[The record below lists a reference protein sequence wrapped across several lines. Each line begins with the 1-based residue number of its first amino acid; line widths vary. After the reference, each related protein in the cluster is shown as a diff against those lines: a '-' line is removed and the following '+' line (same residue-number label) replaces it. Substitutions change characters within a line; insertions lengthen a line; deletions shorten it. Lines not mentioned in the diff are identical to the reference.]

1 MATKLDVKAMAALVS
16 GLQWIYERAIDGVP
30 GLEGAPD
37 LAASYQRQ
45 CATDEEAIDAL
56 IRWQVAKAAAAG
68 FLTNLG
74 GLATLPIA
82 LPANVLSALYIQIRM
97 VAAIAALRGHDLK
110 SDQVRTVVL
119 ACLCG
124 TTLLDVVKDAGIGV
138 GAGLA
143 QQADERV
150 LVARVDLG
158 RGKTIVAVPRE
169 DGGRPGR
176 IEVGERDA
184 LEEVAP
190 PRDRRDSRTDRPGP
204 DHEYLHQRRRINVT
218 PSRKGSRTAS
228 TRSSCRTC
236 SLKRLIA
243 CAFSPSPSRPKSVLS
258 AAITPRGESFGRT
271 AS

>member
-16 GLQWIYERAIDGVP
+16 ALQWIYERAIDGVP

-45 CATDEEAIDAL
+45 CASDEAAIDAL

-124 TTLLDVVKDAGIGV
+124 TTLIDVVKEAGIGV

-143 QQADERV
+143 QQAVASLSTEGLRR
-150 LVARVDLG
+150 LARIGALRRAGGTTHVARLTPLIGGVVAGALDGALTSAYANAA
-158 RGKTIVAVPRE
+158 KKLFTPIITIEAE
-169 DGGRPGR
+169 
-176 IEVGERDA
+176 
-184 LEEVAP
+184 
-190 PRDRRDSRTDRPGP
+190 
-204 DHEYLHQRRRINVT
+204 
-218 PSRKGSRTAS
+218 
-228 TRSSCRTC
+228 
-236 SLKRLIA
+236 
-243 CAFSPSPSRPKSVLS
+243 
-258 AAITPRGESFGRT
+258 
-271 AS
+271 

>member
-1 MATKLDVKAMAALVS
+1 MATKLDVKAMAALGS
-16 GLQWIYERAIDGVP
+16 ALQWIYERAIDGVP

-56 IRWQVAKAAAAG
+56 VRWQVAKAAAAG

-124 TTLLDVVKDAGIGV
+124 TTLMDVVKEAGIGV

-143 QQADERV
+143 QQA
-150 LVARVDLG
+150 VASLSTEAVRRLARIGALRRAGNTAHVVRLTPLIGGVVAGALDGALT
-158 RGKTIVAVPRE
+158 RAYANAAKKLFLPIITIEA
-169 DGGRPGR
+169 
-176 IEVGERDA
+176 
-184 LEEVAP
+184 
-190 PRDRRDSRTDRPGP
+190 
-204 DHEYLHQRRRINVT
+204 N
-218 PSRKGSRTAS
+218 
-228 TRSSCRTC
+228 
-236 SLKRLIA
+236 
-243 CAFSPSPSRPKSVLS
+243 
-258 AAITPRGESFGRT
+258 
-271 AS
+271 

>member
-143 QQADERV
+143 QQAVASLSSEGLRRLVRIGGLHGARNGARAARLTPLIGGVVAGAVDGALTRV
-150 LVARVDLG
+150 YANAAKKLFLPII
-158 RGKTIVAVPRE
+158 TIEA
-169 DGGRPGR
+169 
-176 IEVGERDA
+176 
-184 LEEVAP
+184 
-190 PRDRRDSRTDRPGP
+190 
-204 DHEYLHQRRRINVT
+204 
-218 PSRKGSRTAS
+218 K
-228 TRSSCRTC
+228 
-236 SLKRLIA
+236 
-243 CAFSPSPSRPKSVLS
+243 
-258 AAITPRGESFGRT
+258 
-271 AS
+271 

>member
-1 MATKLDVKAMAALVS
+1 MATKLDVKAMGALVS
-16 GLQWIYERAIDGVP
+16 ALQWVYERAIDGVP

-45 CATDEEAIDAL
+45 CATDEEAIAAL

-97 VAAIAALRGHDLK
+97 VAAIAALRGHDLR

-124 TTLLDVVKDAGIGV
+124 TTLLDVVKEAGIGV

-143 QQADERV
+143 QQAAASLSSEGLRR
-150 LVARVDLG
+150 LARIGGLHGAHGSARVARLTPLIGGVIAG
-158 RGKTIVAVPRE
+158 AI
-169 DGGRPGR
+169 DG
-176 IEVGERDA
+176 A
-184 LEEVAP
+184 L
-190 PRDRRDSRTDRPGP
+190 
-204 DHEYLHQRRRINVT
+204 
-218 PSRKGSRTAS
+218 
-228 TRSSCRTC
+228 TRAYANAA
-236 SLKRLIA
+236 KRL
-243 CAFSPSPSRPKSVLS
+243 F
-258 AAITPRGESFGRT
+258 TPIVTIE
-271 AS
+271 AD

>member
-16 GLQWIYERAIDGVP
+16 GLHWIYERAIDGVP
-30 GLEGAPD
+30 GLDGAPD

-45 CATDEEAIDAL
+45 CATDEEAIEARV
-56 IRWQVAKAAAAG
+56 RWQVAKAAAAG

-82 LPANVLSALYIQIRM
+82 LPANVLSALYIQVRM

-143 QQADERV
+143 QQAVASLSSEGLRRLARIGGLHGARGSARAARLTPLIGGVVAGAVDGALTRV
-150 LVARVDLG
+150 YANAAKKLFLPII
-158 RGKTIVAVPRE
+158 TIEA
-169 DGGRPGR
+169 
-176 IEVGERDA
+176 
-184 LEEVAP
+184 
-190 PRDRRDSRTDRPGP
+190 
-204 DHEYLHQRRRINVT
+204 Q
-218 PSRKGSRTAS
+218 
-228 TRSSCRTC
+228 
-236 SLKRLIA
+236 
-243 CAFSPSPSRPKSVLS
+243 
-258 AAITPRGESFGRT
+258 
-271 AS
+271 

>member
-16 GLQWIYERAIDGVP
+16 ALQWIYERAIDGVP

-45 CATDEEAIDAL
+45 CATDEDAIDAL
-56 IRWQVAKAAAAG
+56 VRWQVAKAAAAG

-124 TTLLDVVKDAGIGV
+124 TTLMDVVKEAGIGV

-143 QQADERV
+143 QQA
-150 LVARVDLG
+150 VASLSTEAVRRLARIGALRRAGNTAHVVRLTPLIGGVVAGALDGALT
-158 RGKTIVAVPRE
+158 RAYANAAKKLFLPIITIEA
-169 DGGRPGR
+169 
-176 IEVGERDA
+176 
-184 LEEVAP
+184 
-190 PRDRRDSRTDRPGP
+190 
-204 DHEYLHQRRRINVT
+204 N
-218 PSRKGSRTAS
+218 
-228 TRSSCRTC
+228 
-236 SLKRLIA
+236 
-243 CAFSPSPSRPKSVLS
+243 
-258 AAITPRGESFGRT
+258 
-271 AS
+271 

>member
-1 MATKLDVKAMAALVS
+1 MATKLDVKAVAALVS
-16 GLQWIYERAIDGVP
+16 ALQWIYERAIDGVP

-97 VAAIAALRGHDLK
+97 VAAIATLRGHDLK

-124 TTLLDVVKDAGIGV
+124 TTLVDVVKEAGIGV

-143 QQADERV
+143 QQA
-150 LVARVDLG
+150 VAGLSREALRRLARIGALRRAGSTTRIARLTPLIGGVVAGALDGALT
-158 RGKTIVAVPRE
+158 RGYANAAKKLFLPIIA
-169 DGGRPGR
+169 
-176 IEVGERDA
+176 IEA
-184 LEEVAP
+184 
-190 PRDRRDSRTDRPGP
+190 
-204 DHEYLHQRRRINVT
+204 
-218 PSRKGSRTAS
+218 K
-228 TRSSCRTC
+228 
-236 SLKRLIA
+236 
-243 CAFSPSPSRPKSVLS
+243 
-258 AAITPRGESFGRT
+258 
-271 AS
+271 

>member
-1 MATKLDVKAMAALVS
+1 MATKLDVKAMTAIVS
-16 GLQWIYERAIDGVP
+16 ALQWIYERAIDGVP

-56 IRWQVAKAAAAG
+56 VRWQVAKAAAAG

-124 TTLLDVVKDAGIGV
+124 TTLIDVVKEAGIGV
-138 GAGLA
+138 GAGIA
-143 QQADERV
+143 QQAVSSLSTEALRRLTRIGALHRAGGTSRFV
-150 LVARVDLG
+150 RLTPIVGGVVAGALDGALTRAYANAAKKLFTPII
-158 RGKTIVAVPRE
+158 TIEA
-169 DGGRPGR
+169 D
-176 IEVGERDA
+176 
-184 LEEVAP
+184 
-190 PRDRRDSRTDRPGP
+190 
-204 DHEYLHQRRRINVT
+204 
-218 PSRKGSRTAS
+218 
-228 TRSSCRTC
+228 
-236 SLKRLIA
+236 
-243 CAFSPSPSRPKSVLS
+243 
-258 AAITPRGESFGRT
+258 
-271 AS
+271 

>member
-1 MATKLDVKAMAALVS
+1 M
-16 GLQWIYERAIDGVP
+16 P

-45 CATDEEAIDAL
+45 CATDEDAIDAL

-124 TTLLDVVKDAGIGV
+124 TTLMDVVKEAGIGV

-143 QQADERV
+143 QQA
-150 LVARVDLG
+150 VASLSSEALRRLARIGALRRAGGTTHVMRLTPLIGGVVAGALDGALT
-158 RGKTIVAVPRE
+158 RAYANAAKKLFLPIITIE
-169 DGGRPGR
+169 T
-176 IEVGERDA
+176 IE
-184 LEEVAP
+184 
-190 PRDRRDSRTDRPGP
+190 TD
-204 DHEYLHQRRRINVT
+204 
-218 PSRKGSRTAS
+218 
-228 TRSSCRTC
+228 
-236 SLKRLIA
+236 
-243 CAFSPSPSRPKSVLS
+243 
-258 AAITPRGESFGRT
+258 
-271 AS
+271 

>member
-1 MATKLDVKAMAALVS
+1 LRFGIGDGMATKLDVKAMAALVS
-16 GLQWIYERAIDGVP
+16 ALQWIYERAIDGVP

-45 CATDEEAIDAL
+45 CATDEDAIDAL
-56 IRWQVAKAAAAG
+56 VRWQVAKAAAAG

-124 TTLLDVVKDAGIGV
+124 TTLMDVMKEAGIGV

-143 QQADERV
+143 QQA
-150 LVARVDLG
+150 VASLSTEAVRRLARIGALRRAGNTAHVVRLTPLIG
-158 RGKTIVAVPRE
+158 GVVAGAL
-169 DGGRPGR
+169 DGALTRAYANAAKKLFLPIIT
-176 IEVGERDA
+176 IEV
-184 LEEVAP
+184 P
-190 PRDRRDSRTDRPGP
+190 
-204 DHEYLHQRRRINVT
+204 
-218 PSRKGSRTAS
+218 
-228 TRSSCRTC
+228 
-236 SLKRLIA
+236 
-243 CAFSPSPSRPKSVLS
+243 
-258 AAITPRGESFGRT
+258 
-271 AS
+271 

>member
-16 GLQWIYERAIDGVP
+16 ALQWIYERAIDGVP
-30 GLEGAPD
+30 GLDGAPD

-45 CATDEEAIDAL
+45 CATDEDAIDAL

-124 TTLLDVVKDAGIGV
+124 TTLIDVVKEAGIGI

-143 QQADERV
+143 QQAVAGLSSEALRRLARIGV
-150 LVARVDLG
+150 LRRAGGTTHVARLTPLIGGVVAGALDGALT
-158 RGKTIVAVPRE
+158 RAYANAAKKLFLPIITIEA
-169 DGGRPGR
+169 D
-176 IEVGERDA
+176 
-184 LEEVAP
+184 
-190 PRDRRDSRTDRPGP
+190 
-204 DHEYLHQRRRINVT
+204 
-218 PSRKGSRTAS
+218 
-228 TRSSCRTC
+228 
-236 SLKRLIA
+236 
-243 CAFSPSPSRPKSVLS
+243 
-258 AAITPRGESFGRT
+258 
-271 AS
+271 

>member
-16 GLQWIYERAIDGVP
+16 ALQWIYEHAIDGVP

-45 CATDEEAIDAL
+45 CASDEEAIDAL

-82 LPANVLSALYIQIRM
+82 LPANVLSALYIQLRM

-124 TTLLDVVKDAGIGV
+124 TTLIDVVKEAGIGV

-143 QQADERV
+143 QQAVASLSTEALRRLTRIGALRHAGSTSRV
-150 LVARVDLG
+150 VRLTPLIGGVVAGALDGALTRAYANAAKKLFLPII
-158 RGKTIVAVPRE
+158 TIE
-169 DGGRPGR
+169 
-176 IEVGERDA
+176 
-184 LEEVAP
+184 
-190 PRDRRDSRTDRPGP
+190 
-204 DHEYLHQRRRINVT
+204 
-218 PSRKGSRTAS
+218 
-228 TRSSCRTC
+228 TR
-236 SLKRLIA
+236 
-243 CAFSPSPSRPKSVLS
+243 
-258 AAITPRGESFGRT
+258 
-271 AS
+271 

>member
-37 LAASYQRQ
+37 LAVSYQRQ

-143 QQADERV
+143 QQAVASLSSEGLRRLVRIGGLHGARNGARAARLTPLIGGVVAGAVDGALTRV
-150 LVARVDLG
+150 YANAAKKLFLPII
-158 RGKTIVAVPRE
+158 TIEA
-169 DGGRPGR
+169 
-176 IEVGERDA
+176 
-184 LEEVAP
+184 
-190 PRDRRDSRTDRPGP
+190 
-204 DHEYLHQRRRINVT
+204 
-218 PSRKGSRTAS
+218 K
-228 TRSSCRTC
+228 
-236 SLKRLIA
+236 
-243 CAFSPSPSRPKSVLS
+243 
-258 AAITPRGESFGRT
+258 
-271 AS
+271 

>member
-16 GLQWIYERAIDGVP
+16 ALQWIYERAIDGVP

-37 LAASYQRQ
+37 LAVSYQRQ

-97 VAAIAALRGHDLK
+97 VAAIAALRGHDLR

-124 TTLLDVVKDAGIGV
+124 TTLMDVVKDAGIGV

-143 QQADERV
+143 QQAVASLSSEGLRR
-150 LVARVDLG
+150 LARIGGLHGAHGSARVARLTPLIGGV
-158 RGKTIVAVPRE
+158 VAGAI
-169 DGGRPGR
+169 DG
-176 IEVGERDA
+176 A
-184 LEEVAP
+184 L
-190 PRDRRDSRTDRPGP
+190 
-204 DHEYLHQRRRINVT
+204 
-218 PSRKGSRTAS
+218 
-228 TRSSCRTC
+228 TRAYANAA
-236 SLKRLIA
+236 KRL
-243 CAFSPSPSRPKSVLS
+243 FSPI
-258 AAITPRGESFGRT
+258 ITIE
-271 AS
+271 AD

>member
-16 GLQWIYERAIDGVP
+16 ALQWIYERAIDGVP

-45 CATDEEAIDAL
+45 CATDDEAIDAL

-82 LPANVLSALYIQIRM
+82 LPANVLSALYIQVRM
-97 VAAIAALRGHDLK
+97 VAAIAALRGHDLR

-124 TTLLDVVKDAGIGV
+124 TTLIDVVKEAGIGV

-143 QQADERV
+143 QQA
-150 LVARVDLG
+150 VASLSSEALRRLARIGALRRAGGTTHMARLTPLIGGVVAGALDGALT
-158 RGKTIVAVPRE
+158 RAYANAAKKLFQPIITIEA
-169 DGGRPGR
+169 
-176 IEVGERDA
+176 
-184 LEEVAP
+184 
-190 PRDRRDSRTDRPGP
+190 
-204 DHEYLHQRRRINVT
+204 
-218 PSRKGSRTAS
+218 K
-228 TRSSCRTC
+228 
-236 SLKRLIA
+236 
-243 CAFSPSPSRPKSVLS
+243 
-258 AAITPRGESFGRT
+258 
-271 AS
+271 

>member
-1 MATKLDVKAMAALVS
+1 MATKLDLKAMAALVS

-56 IRWQVAKAAAAG
+56 IRWQIAKAAAAG

-124 TTLLDVVKDAGIGV
+124 TTLLDVVKEAGIGI
-138 GAGLA
+138 GTGFA
-143 QQADERV
+143 QQA
-150 LVARVDLG
+150 VAGLS
-158 RGKTIVAVPRE
+158 T
-169 DGGRPGR
+169 
-176 IEVGERDA
+176 DA
-184 LEEVAP
+184 LRRLARIGRLRHVGSTTHAARLAPLIGGVVAGAL
-190 PRDRRDSRTDRPGP
+190 DGA
-204 DHEYLHQRRRINVT
+204 L
-218 PSRKGSRTAS
+218 
-228 TRSSCRTC
+228 TR
-236 SLKRLIA
+236 A
-243 CAFSPSPSRPKSVLS
+243 YAN
-258 AAITPRGESFGRT
+258 AAKKLFLPIITIE
-271 AS
+271 AE

>member
-16 GLQWIYERAIDGVP
+16 ALQWIYERAIDGVP

-56 IRWQVAKAAAAG
+56 VRWQVAKAAAAG

-124 TTLLDVVKDAGIGV
+124 TTLMDVMKEAGIGV

-143 QQADERV
+143 QQA
-150 LVARVDLG
+150 VASLSTEAVRRLARIGALRRAGNSAHVVRLTPLIG
-158 RGKTIVAVPRE
+158 GVVAGAL
-169 DGGRPGR
+169 DGALTRAYANAAKKLFLPIIT
-176 IEVGERDA
+176 IEV
-184 LEEVAP
+184 P
-190 PRDRRDSRTDRPGP
+190 
-204 DHEYLHQRRRINVT
+204 
-218 PSRKGSRTAS
+218 
-228 TRSSCRTC
+228 
-236 SLKRLIA
+236 
-243 CAFSPSPSRPKSVLS
+243 
-258 AAITPRGESFGRT
+258 
-271 AS
+271 

>member
-1 MATKLDVKAMAALVS
+1 MATKLDVKAMGALVS
-16 GLQWIYERAIDGVP
+16 ALQWVYERAIDGVP

-45 CATDEEAIDAL
+45 CATDEEAIAAL

-124 TTLLDVVKDAGIGV
+124 TTLLDVVKEAGIGI
-138 GAGLA
+138 GAGFA
-143 QQADERV
+143 QQAVAGLSTDALRR
-150 LVARVDLG
+150 VARIG
-158 RGKTIVAVPRE
+158 RLRHVGSTTHAARLTPLIGGVVA
-169 DGGRPGR
+169 G
-176 IEVGERDA
+176 A
-184 LEEVAP
+184 L
-190 PRDRRDSRTDRPGP
+190 D
-204 DHEYLHQRRRINVT
+204 
-218 PSRKGSRTAS
+218 
-228 TRSSCRTC
+228 
-236 SLKRLIA
+236 
-243 CAFSPSPSRPKSVLS
+243 
-258 AAITPRGESFGRT
+258 
-271 AS
+271 

>member
-37 LAASYQRQ
+37 LAASYHRQ

-74 GLATLPIA
+74 GLATLPVA

-124 TTLLDVVKDAGIGV
+124 TTLLDVVKDAGMGV

-143 QQADERV
+143 QQAVASLSSEGLRR
-150 LVARVDLG
+150 LVRIGGLHGARNSARAARLTPLIGGVVAGAVDGALT
-158 RGKTIVAVPRE
+158 RFYANAAKKLFLPIITIEA
-169 DGGRPGR
+169 
-176 IEVGERDA
+176 
-184 LEEVAP
+184 
-190 PRDRRDSRTDRPGP
+190 
-204 DHEYLHQRRRINVT
+204 
-218 PSRKGSRTAS
+218 K
-228 TRSSCRTC
+228 
-236 SLKRLIA
+236 
-243 CAFSPSPSRPKSVLS
+243 
-258 AAITPRGESFGRT
+258 
-271 AS
+271 

>member
-16 GLQWIYERAIDGVP
+16 ALQWVYERAIDGMP

-45 CATDEEAIDAL
+45 CATDEDAIDAL

-124 TTLLDVVKDAGIGV
+124 TTLMDVVKEAGIGV

-143 QQADERV
+143 QQA
-150 LVARVDLG
+150 VASLSSEALRRLARIGALRRAGGTTHVMRLTPLIGGVVAGALDGALT
-158 RGKTIVAVPRE
+158 RAYANAAKKLFLPIITIE
-169 DGGRPGR
+169 T
-176 IEVGERDA
+176 IE
-184 LEEVAP
+184 
-190 PRDRRDSRTDRPGP
+190 TD
-204 DHEYLHQRRRINVT
+204 
-218 PSRKGSRTAS
+218 
-228 TRSSCRTC
+228 
-236 SLKRLIA
+236 
-243 CAFSPSPSRPKSVLS
+243 
-258 AAITPRGESFGRT
+258 
-271 AS
+271 

>member
-16 GLQWIYERAIDGVP
+16 ALQWIYERAIDGVP

-45 CATDEEAIDAL
+45 CATDEDAIDAL
-56 IRWQVAKAAAAG
+56 VRWQVAKAAAAG

-124 TTLLDVVKDAGIGV
+124 TTLMDVMKEAGIGV

-143 QQADERV
+143 QQA
-150 LVARVDLG
+150 VASLSTEAVRRLARIGALRRAGNSAHVVRLTPLIG
-158 RGKTIVAVPRE
+158 GVVAGAL
-169 DGGRPGR
+169 DGALTRAYANAAKKLFLPIIT
-176 IEVGERDA
+176 IEV
-184 LEEVAP
+184 P
-190 PRDRRDSRTDRPGP
+190 
-204 DHEYLHQRRRINVT
+204 
-218 PSRKGSRTAS
+218 
-228 TRSSCRTC
+228 
-236 SLKRLIA
+236 
-243 CAFSPSPSRPKSVLS
+243 
-258 AAITPRGESFGRT
+258 
-271 AS
+271 

>member
-16 GLQWIYERAIDGVP
+16 ALQWIYERAIDGVP

-56 IRWQVAKAAAAG
+56 VRWQVAKAAAAG

-74 GLATLPIA
+74 GIATLPIA

-124 TTLLDVVKDAGIGV
+124 TTLIDVVKEAGIGI

-143 QQADERV
+143 QQAVSSLSSEGLRR
-150 LVARVDLG
+150 LARIGALRRAGGTTHVARLTPLIGGVVAGALDGALT
-158 RGKTIVAVPRE
+158 RVYANAAKKLFLPIVTV
-169 DGGRPGR
+169 
-176 IEVGERDA
+176 
-184 LEEVAP
+184 
-190 PRDRRDSRTDRPGP
+190 
-204 DHEYLHQRRRINVT
+204 
-218 PSRKGSRTAS
+218 
-228 TRSSCRTC
+228 
-236 SLKRLIA
+236 
-243 CAFSPSPSRPKSVLS
+243 
-258 AAITPRGESFGRT
+258 AAIEAG
-271 AS
+271 

>member
-16 GLQWIYERAIDGVP
+16 ALQWIYERAIDGVP

-45 CATDEEAIDAL
+45 CASDEAAIDAL

-124 TTLLDVVKDAGIGV
+124 TTLIDVVKEAGIGV

-143 QQADERV
+143 QQA
-150 LVARVDLG
+150 VASLSTEGLRRLARIGALRRTGGTTHVVRLTPLIGGVVAGALDGALT
-158 RGKTIVAVPRE
+158 RAYANAAKKLFTPIITIEA
-169 DGGRPGR
+169 
-176 IEVGERDA
+176 
-184 LEEVAP
+184 
-190 PRDRRDSRTDRPGP
+190 
-204 DHEYLHQRRRINVT
+204 
-218 PSRKGSRTAS
+218 K
-228 TRSSCRTC
+228 
-236 SLKRLIA
+236 
-243 CAFSPSPSRPKSVLS
+243 
-258 AAITPRGESFGRT
+258 
-271 AS
+271 

>member
-1 MATKLDVKAMAALVS
+1 LRFGIGDGMATKLDVKAMAALVS
-16 GLQWIYERAIDGVP
+16 ALQWIYERAIDGVP

-45 CATDEEAIDAL
+45 CATDEDAIDAL
-56 IRWQVAKAAAAG
+56 VRWQVAKAAAAG

-124 TTLLDVVKDAGIGV
+124 TTLMDVMKEAGIGV

-143 QQADERV
+143 QQA
-150 LVARVDLG
+150 VASLSTEAVRRLARIGALRRAGNSAHVVRLTPLIG
-158 RGKTIVAVPRE
+158 GVVAGAL
-169 DGGRPGR
+169 DGALTRAYANAAKKLFLPIIT
-176 IEVGERDA
+176 IEV
-184 LEEVAP
+184 P
-190 PRDRRDSRTDRPGP
+190 
-204 DHEYLHQRRRINVT
+204 
-218 PSRKGSRTAS
+218 
-228 TRSSCRTC
+228 
-236 SLKRLIA
+236 
-243 CAFSPSPSRPKSVLS
+243 
-258 AAITPRGESFGRT
+258 
-271 AS
+271 